1 MRDEAVRDGGVA
13 TEVRGVELARA
24 RPRGS
29 GGDDVSDADGGDDVD
44 GDMLNELERER
55 ERGKRGG
62 RMWDKREAGAG
73 VWCE

>member
-1 MRDEAVRDGGVA
+1 MCADGG
-13 TEVRGVELARA
+13 
-24 RPRGS
+24 
-29 GGDDVSDADGGDDVD
+29 GGDDVSDADGGDDAD
-44 GDMLNELERER
+44 GDMLNELES

>member
-1 MRDEAVRDGGVA
+1 MPRADGG
-13 TEVRGVELARA
+13 
-24 RPRGS
+24 

-44 GDMLNELERER
+44 GDMLNELES

>member
-1 MRDEAVRDGGVA
+1 M
-13 TEVRGVELARA
+13 
-24 RPRGS
+24 
-29 GGDDVSDADGGDDVD
+29 SDADGGDDVD